1 MHKKNISFLVPAGKS
16 TYKQKKEAEQRQHS
30 SSSHNWN
37 ALFLGLN
44 PIADIMAERLN
55 KTKRD
60 ILVFEN
66 SKSSTAVR
74 LALGE
79 TELVSETRQFLE
91 SHGVKL
97 DVFGQVFFLPYVL
110 QSIESS
116 GI

>member
-1 MHKKNISFLVPAGKS
+1 
-16 TYKQKKEAEQRQHS
+16 
-30 SSSHNWN
+30 
-37 ALFLGLN
+37 
-44 PIADIMAERLN
+44 MAERLN

-60 ILVFEN
+60 ILDGEN

-97 DVFGQVFFLPYVL
+97 DVFGQVFSCLHSVL
-110 QSIESS
+110 QNIESS